1 MLGAGLSLGTLAAL
15 PATAQA
21 EDFKVT
27 NLNNSGSGSLR
38 HAIAEAE
45 GAPGADRVLFKS
57 KLSGSI
63 DLEGSP
69 LEVQGG
75 DLKIAGPGAR
85 RVTVG
90 APAEGRTFELRG
102 SIAPPVPYADMD
114 VTISGLTLTGGDAR
128 NTSDGDGGAILAIGE
143 VDLTLPGDD
152 YREYGD

>member
-1 MLGAGLSLGTLAAL
+1 MSGRSTLGAGLSLGALAAL

-75 DLKIAGPGAR
+75 DLKIVGPGAR

-102 SIAPPVPYADMD
+102 SIAPPVPQCGHGRDDLRLDADGRRRQEH
-114 VTISGLTLTGGDAR
+114 V
-128 NTSDGDGGAILAIGE
+128 
-143 VDLTLPGDD
+143 
-152 YREYGD
+152 